1 MSRYCTCAGNFAYT
15 VSIDDFCDKLKTFR
29 NVARYAQNN
38 ILTFSRHEWV
48 GKAVNAGRF
57 LVVM

>member
-29 NVARYAQNN
+29 NVARYALNN
-38 ILTFSRHEWV
+38 ILIFYSMNGF
-48 GKAVNAGRF
+48 GKAANADRF
-57 LVVM
+57 LPCV